1 MVATV
6 ELLLPETLR
15 LWRAT
20 KDGRNVLACD
30 SHLSFLLSRWAE
42 IFPAHLPPKSEMRK
56 VCLLIATIVVASPL
70 GWGATTPAKSTA
82 KTSQTPQ
89 ISDADLEKAIH
100 AKFAGSKISVDK
112 FKAHVQGGVATLEG
126 YTEVV
131 QHKGT
136 ATRLAKTAGAL
147 AVVNNI
153 EIAQAAK
160 DKAQANLDSGR
171 RRAQVKRSDT
181 PAPRTKPQ

>member
-1 MVATV
+1 
-6 ELLLPETLR
+6 
-15 LWRAT
+15 
-20 KDGRNVLACD
+20 
-30 SHLSFLLSRWAE
+30 
-42 IFPAHLPPKSEMRK
+42 MRK
-56 VCLLIATIVVASPL
+56 LCLFVASLLITSNLV
-70 GWGATTPAKSTA
+70 WGATTPAA
-82 KTSQTPQ
+82 KAAAKATQTPK
-89 ISDADLEKAIH
+89 ISDADLEKAIN
-100 AKFAGSKISVDK
+100 AKLAASKINVDK

-136 ATRLAKTAGAL
+136 ATRLAKSAGAL

-153 EIAQAAK
+153 EISQAAK

-181 PAPRTKPQ
+181 PAPRTQQQQP

>member
-1 MVATV
+1 
-6 ELLLPETLR
+6 
-15 LWRAT
+15 
-20 KDGRNVLACD
+20 
-30 SHLSFLLSRWAE
+30 
-42 IFPAHLPPKSEMRK
+42 MRK
-56 VCLLIATIVVASPL
+56 LCLFIATFIVASQL
-70 GWGATTPAKSTA
+70 VWGATTPAKPAA
-82 KTSQTPQ
+82 KNVAGASR
-89 ISDADLEKAIH
+89 ISDADLEKAIN
-100 AKFAGSKISVDK
+100 AKFAASKISTDK

-126 YTEVV
+126 FTEVV

-153 EIAQAAK
+153 EISQAAK

-181 PAPRTKPQ
+181 SAPRTQQ

>member
-1 MVATV
+1 MRKLCLFVATI
-6 ELLLPETLR
+6 L
-15 LWRAT
+15 
-20 KDGRNVLACD
+20 
-30 SHLSFLLSRWAE
+30 
-42 IFPAHLPPKSEMRK
+42 
-56 VCLLIATIVVASPL
+56 VASQL
-70 GWGATTPAKSTA
+70 VWGATTPTKAAAKAAAGESRV
-82 KTSQTPQ
+82 
-89 ISDADLEKAIH
+89 SDADLEKAIN
-100 AKFAGSKISVDK
+100 AKFAASKISTDK

-153 EIAQAAK
+153 EISQAAK

-171 RRAQVKRSDT
+171 RRAQVKRSET
-181 PAPRTKPQ
+181 SAPRTQK

>member
-1 MVATV
+1 MRKLCLFVATILV
-6 ELLLPETLR
+6 TSQ
-15 LWRAT
+15 
-20 KDGRNVLACD
+20 LA
-30 SHLSFLLSRWAE
+30 
-42 IFPAHLPPKSEMRK
+42 
-56 VCLLIATIVVASPL
+56 
-70 GWGATTPAKSTA
+70 WGATTPSKAATKSA
-82 KTSQTPQ
+82 AGASR
-89 ISDADLEKAIH
+89 ISDADLEKAIN
-100 AKFAGSKISVDK
+100 AKFAASKISTDK

-126 YTEVV
+126 FTEVV

-153 EIAQAAK
+153 EISQAAK

-181 PAPRTKPQ
+181 PAPRTQQ

>member
-1 MVATV
+1 MGKLCLFVAGILV
-6 ELLLPETLR
+6 SSNL
-15 LWRAT
+15 
-20 KDGRNVLACD
+20 V
-30 SHLSFLLSRWAE
+30 
-42 IFPAHLPPKSEMRK
+42 
-56 VCLLIATIVVASPL
+56 
-70 GWGATTPAKSTA
+70 WGATTPTTKAAAKA
-82 KTSQTPQ
+82 ANQTPK
-89 ISDADLEKAIH
+89 ISDADLEKAIN
-100 AKFAGSKISVDK
+100 AKFAASKISIDK

-153 EIAQAAK
+153 EISQAAK

-171 RRAQVKRSDT
+171 RRAQIKRSET
-181 PAPRTKPQ
+181 TAPRTQQP

>member
-1 MVATV
+1 MRKYFLLVALAVAT
-6 ELLLPETLR
+6 
-15 LWRAT
+15 
-20 KDGRNVLACD
+20 
-30 SHLSFLLSRWAE
+30 SHMVSA
-42 IFPAHLPPKSEMRK
+42 
-56 VCLLIATIVVASPL
+56 
-70 GWGATTPAKSTA
+70 ATTPAKSTA
-82 KTSQTPQ
+82 KSAQTPT
-89 ISDADLEKAIH
+89 ISDADLEKAIN
-100 AKFAGSKISVDK
+100 ARFAGSKISTDK

-153 EIAQAAK
+153 EISQAAK

-171 RRAQVKRSDT
+171 RRAQIKRSDT
-181 PAPRTKPQ
+181 AAPRTQQ